1 MLEKLSS
8 KLSPGTGPS
17 KAAVHGIH
25 FASILT
31 ESSKLVPN
39 EVFTRMKTSAAGL
52 TEAEAAKRLEEVGPN
67 VVVSEKHGGWLWRLL
82 TAARNPLV
90 VLLVVLAS
98 VSFATGDALNLDAAL
113 KPLVPGCATRRASRS
128 PRSAPPWAPR

>member
-8 KLSPGTGPS
+8 KLSLGTGPS
-17 KAAVHGIH
+17 MAAVHGIH

-39 EVFTRMKTSAAGL
+39 EVFTRMKTSTEGL
-52 TEAEAAKRLEEVGPN
+52 TEAEATKRLEESGPN
-67 VVVSEKHGGWLWRLL
+67 VVVSERHRGWLWRLL

-98 VSFATGDALNLDAAL
+98 VSFATGNARAAFEQ
-113 KPLVPGCATRRASRS
+113 VHDEG
-128 PRSAPPWAPR
+128 

>member
-1 MLEKLSS
+1 MCAMVSVHGSTNMLEKLSS

-52 TEAEAAKRLEEVGPN
+52 TVAEAAKRLEEVGPN

-98 VSFATGDALNLDAAL
+98 VSFAAGDARAGSVMAL
-113 KPLVPGCATRRASRS
+113 MVI
-128 PRSAPPWAPR
+128 